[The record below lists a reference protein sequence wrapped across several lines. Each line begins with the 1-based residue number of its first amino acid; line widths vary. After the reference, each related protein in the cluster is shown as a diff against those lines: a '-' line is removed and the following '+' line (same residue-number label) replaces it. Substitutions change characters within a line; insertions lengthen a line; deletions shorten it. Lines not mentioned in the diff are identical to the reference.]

1 MVNYHQRD
9 LRNRRLEVGYIA
21 CPIYRQKGYIREAMQ
36 ALLRHCFETLDVH
49 RIEALIVPEN
59 VRSIRLVEHLGLRF
73 EGGPLRDRLSSG
85 SGEWMSVL
93 IFALLSPEWQKSG

>member
-1 MVNYHQRD
+1 
-9 LRNRRLEVGYIA
+9 
-21 CPIYRQKGYIREAMQ
+21 MQ